1 MPVDCAE
8 EWGRKG
14 SKENR
19 KERKTDGDR
28 WRRTDLRYNE
38 TGLEGLEQTFTQAEL
53 LKTAFLQVFFGITL
67 VMCYVFCLFQCS
79 SLLHCLLNHLL
90 ALVKLS
96 CCKIVDGN

>member
-8 EWGRKG
+8 EWSRKG

-28 WRRTDLRYNE
+28 WRRTDLRFNE

-67 VMCYVFCLFQCS
+67 VMCYVFCLFQYS

-96 CCKIVDGN
+96 CCKIADGN

>member
-53 LKTAFLQVFFGITL
+53 FKNCFLTGIL
-67 VMCYVFCLFQCS
+67 W
-79 SLLHCLLNHLL
+79 HHLSNVL
-90 ALVKLS
+90 CVLS
-96 CCKIVDGN
+96 FPV